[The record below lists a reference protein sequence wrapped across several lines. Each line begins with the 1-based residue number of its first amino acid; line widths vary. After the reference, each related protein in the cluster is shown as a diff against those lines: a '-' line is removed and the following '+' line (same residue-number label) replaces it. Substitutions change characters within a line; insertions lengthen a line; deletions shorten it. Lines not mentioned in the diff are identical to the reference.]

1 MFIHNKDTLFTCNFL
16 LFCLIKRKQ
25 NKSKYHPLNFMM
37 DENCTEEVHQE
48 TNIAQERKKNEGE
61 DSNIASDEYKN
72 RYAVYQTLATSTL
85 DLGLLSGNANQLKY
99 IIRLGNKDDI
109 LHKTNLVLICISIIL
124 QVIMGILITINYFNL
139 QLPEK
144 KIKATRINIAIS
156 VFAIVITV
164 INIIVTSF
172 EPDDINESYNV

>member
-1 MFIHNKDTLFTCNFL
+1 
-16 LFCLIKRKQ
+16 
-25 NKSKYHPLNFMM
+25 MM
-37 DENCTEEVHQE
+37 DENCIEEEHQE
-48 TNIAQERKKNEGE
+48 TNIAQKNNQEEGE
-61 DSNIASDEYKN
+61 DKNIESNDNKN

-85 DLGLLSGNANQLKY
+85 DLGLLTGNANQLKY
-99 IIRLGNKDDI
+99 IIRLGKKDDI

-139 QLPEK
+139 QLPDK

-156 VFAIVITV
+156 VLAIFITV

-172 EPDDINESYNV
+172 EPDDINKSYNV